1 MASRYIYRQHP
12 TGYFRVNPRFA
23 IHEDVKRREK
33 TPIRNPC
40 TVTARS
46 PSLDDIVG
54 LECLD
59 LSQVVHSF
67 DATVCCSGV
76 HRVAMCG
83 SIVILDDIVGLECL
97 DLSQVVH
104 SFDATS
110 CCSGVYHLAMCRS
123 ILILDDI
130 GFEYLDL
137 VQIKISP
144 HVRMARDMYSVILQ
158 CVVARCSVLQCFTA
172 GSWMVGICT
181 V

>member
-46 PSLDDIVG
+46 PS
-54 LECLD
+54 
-59 LSQVVHSF
+59 
-67 DATVCCSGV
+67 
-76 HRVAMCG
+76 
-83 SIVILDDIVGLECL
+83 LDDIVGLECL